1 MQLNVFKIIESDDD
15 ILFVPS
21 LEVDDGRDFPSHGF
35 GPHLRI
41 LCVTSVQGLAIHADL
56 SSGYHFWCK
65 TEAAIVV
72 KHYV

>member
-1 MQLNVFKIIESDDD
+1 MQLSVFKIIESDDD

-21 LEVDDGRDFPSHGF
+21 LEVDDGHDFPSHGF

-56 SSGYHFWCK
+56 SSGYHSWCK